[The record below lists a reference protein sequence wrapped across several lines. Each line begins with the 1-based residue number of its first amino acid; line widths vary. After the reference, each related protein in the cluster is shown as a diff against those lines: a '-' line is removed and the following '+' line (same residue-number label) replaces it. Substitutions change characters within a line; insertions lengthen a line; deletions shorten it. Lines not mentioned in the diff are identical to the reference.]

1 MTNKITNHI
10 IIMSTDQKEALII
23 VDQPTALG
31 RDLRAALE
39 ELGWQTLVTNSV
51 RPARKLLSENQFD
64 LLILDETTL
73 PEVQLADILSDLP
86 DEAAGLP
93 VIPWQAGEA
102 GRPEKIPV
110 FVITTQGGTQ
120 LQTTLDPDALLSYP
134 LISAELQDALTQK
147 RTRPDTAILGRSDAM
162 QQIRESVA
170 QIAPTPVSVLI
181 TGESGSGK
189 NLIAEAIHRQSAR
202 SDEPFL
208 IINCGA
214 IPETLLESELFGHEK
229 GAFTDARAQRSG
241 IFEAANRG
249 TVFLDEIGEMS
260 LSAQVRLLRVLD
272 AKEVTRLGSTAPIA
286 VDVRVIAATNRN
298 LQQAVAEGKFR
309 QDLYQRLRVIEIEM
323 PPLRTHP
330 NDIPLIAQNIIQK
343 QSTELSMPPIEFA
356 PDAMNALQ
364 QYHWP
369 GNVRELI
376 NLIERLM
383 VLSKTRHISALD
395 LAQFLDAPPVTEPSY
410 LPVLAGKTPAESD
423 RDLLYWAILEVAK
436 DIKELKAYLMQSM
449 QTPVQ
454 NTPTP
459 VLPIYDTPIEDTE
472 IKETAGA
479 GLKPAPTEKDIRPLR
494 ELEREAIANAL
505 RVTGGH
511 RERTAKLLGMAV
523 RTLYRKI
530 DQYDL

>member
-1 MTNKITNHI
+1 MP
-10 IIMSTDQKEALII
+10 TDQKEALII
-23 VDQPTALG
+23 VDQPTTLG
-31 RDLRAALE
+31 RDLRAELE

-51 RPARKLLSENQFD
+51 RPARKLISENQFD

-73 PEVQLADILSDLP
+73 PEAAIHLADILS
-86 DEAAGLP
+86 E
-93 VIPWQAGEA
+93 
-102 GRPEKIPV
+102 RPETPPI
-110 FVITTQGGTQ
+110 FAITTQDGTQ
-120 LQTTLDPDALLSYP
+120 LQTAPSLEPDALLSYP
-134 LISAELQDALTQK
+134 LIPAELQDALRQK
-147 RTRPDTAILGRSDAM
+147 RTPPDTTILGRSNAM

-189 NLIAEAIHRQSAR
+189 NLIAEALHRQSAR

-214 IPETLLESELFGHEK
+214 IPETLLESELFGHER
-229 GAFTDARAQRSG
+229 GAFTDARTQRSG

-286 VDVRVIAATNRN
+286 VDVRVIAATNRD

-309 QDLYQRLRVIEIEM
+309 QDLYQRLHVIEIEM
-323 PPLRTHP
+323 PPLRAHP
-330 NDIPLIAQNIIQK
+330 YDIPLIAQNIIQK
-343 QSTELSMPPIEFA
+343 QSDELRMPPIEFA

-383 VLSKTRHISALD
+383 VLSKTRQISALD
-395 LAQFLDAPPVTEPSY
+395 LAQYLQTSPVTEPSY
-410 LPVLAGKTPAESD
+410 LPVLAGKTSAESD

-449 QTPVQ
+449 QTSPPPSLPV
-454 NTPTP
+454 
-459 VLPIYDTPIEDTE
+459 PIYGAPIEETE
-472 IKETAGA
+472 IKETVGA
-479 GLKPAPTEKDIRPLR
+479 GLKPAPTEKIPTEKDIRPLR
-494 ELEREAIANAL
+494 DLEREAIANAL
-505 RVTGGH
+505 RITGGH

>member
-10 IIMSTDQKEALII
+10 TIMSTDQKEAISI
-23 VDQPTALG
+23 VDQPTELG

-51 RPARKLLSENQFD
+51 RAARKLLSENQFD

-73 PEVQLADILSDLP
+73 PEVQRADILSDQP
-86 DEAAGLP
+86 EE
-93 VIPWQAGEA
+93 IP
-102 GRPEKIPV
+102 I
-110 FVITTQGGTQ
+110 FVITTQDGTQ
-120 LQTTLDPDALLSYP
+120 LQTAPALYPDALLSYP
-134 LISAELQDALTQK
+134 LIPAELQNALTQK
-147 RTRPDTAILGRSDAM
+147 RTPPDTAILGSSDAI

-181 TGESGSGK
+181 TGESGAGK
-189 NLIAEAIHRQSAR
+189 NLIAEAIHRQSTR
-202 SDEPFL
+202 SDQPFL

-229 GAFTDARAQRSG
+229 GAFTDARTQRSG

-323 PPLRTHP
+323 PPLRAHP
-330 NDIPLIAQNIIQK
+330 QDIPLIAQNIIEK
-343 QSTELSMPPIEFA
+343 QSRELRMPPIEFA

-383 VLSKTRHISALD
+383 VLSKTRHISAMD
-395 LAQFLDAPPVTEPSY
+395 LAQYLDTSPVTEPSY

-436 DIKELKAYLMQSM
+436 DVKELKAYIMHNM

-459 VLPIYDTPIEDTE
+459 VLPIYDAPIEETE
-472 IKETAGA
+472 IKETDVG
-479 GLKPAPTEKDIRPLR
+479 IRPLR

>member
-1 MTNKITNHI
+1 
-10 IIMSTDQKEALII
+10 MSDQKEALII

-31 RDLRAALE
+31 RDLRAELE

-64 LLILDETTL
+64 LLILDETIL
-73 PEVQLADILSDLP
+73 PEVQLADILSERSETL
-86 DEAAGLP
+86 
-93 VIPWQAGEA
+93 
-102 GRPEKIPV
+102 PV
-110 FVITTQGGTQ
+110 FVITTQDGSQ
-120 LQTTLDPDALLSYP
+120 LQTAPSLDPDALLSYP
-134 LISAELQDALTQK
+134 LIPAELQDALRQK
-147 RTRPDTAILGRSDAM
+147 RTRPDTTILGRSNAM

-189 NLIAEAIHRQSAR
+189 NLIAEALHRQSAR

-229 GAFTDARAQRSG
+229 GAFTDARTQRSG

-272 AKEVTRLGSTAPIA
+272 AKEVTRLGNTAPIA
-286 VDVRVIAATNRN
+286 VDVRVIAATNRD
-298 LQQAVAEGKFR
+298 LQQAVAFR
-309 QDLYQRLRVIEIEM
+309 QDLYQRLRVIEIEI
-323 PPLRTHP
+323 PPLRAHP
-330 NDIPLIAQNIIQK
+330 QDIPLIAQNIIQK
-343 QSTELSMPPIEFA
+343 QSDDLRMPPIEFA

-383 VLSKTRHISALD
+383 VLSKTRQISALG
-395 LAQFLDAPPVTEPSY
+395 LAQYLDISPVTEPSY

-436 DIKELKAYLMQSM
+436 DIKELKAYLMQSW
-449 QTPVQ
+449 QTSPPPSLPV
-454 NTPTP
+454 
-459 VLPIYDTPIEDTE
+459 PIYDAPIEDTE
-472 IKETAGA
+472 IGYTETEVEAGFERGTTA
-479 GLKPAPTEKDIRPLR
+479 EAVQPASTEKDIRPLR
-494 ELEREAIANAL
+494 DLEREAIANAL
-505 RVTGGH
+505 RITGGH

>member
-1 MTNKITNHI
+1 
-10 IIMSTDQKEALII
+10 MSTDQKEALII

-73 PEVQLADILSDLP
+73 PEVQLADILSD
-86 DEAAGLP
+86 
-93 VIPWQAGEA
+93 
-102 GRPEKIPV
+102 RPEKIPV
-110 FVITTQGGTQ
+110 FVITTQDGTQ

-134 LISAELQDALTQK
+134 LIPAELQDALTQK

-343 QSTELSMPPIEFA
+343 QSAELSMPPIEFA

-395 LAQFLDAPPVTEPSY
+395 LAQYLQTSPVTEPSY

-436 DIKELKAYLMQSM
+436 DIKELKAYVMQSM

-459 VLPIYDTPIEDTE
+459 VLPIYDTPIEETE
-472 IKETAGA
+472 IKETVGA
-479 GLKPAPTEKDIRPLR
+479 GLKPAPTEKIPTEKDIRPLR

>member
-1 MTNKITNHI
+1 MPTN
-10 IIMSTDQKEALII
+10 QKEALII
-23 VDQPTALG
+23 VEQPTELG

-39 ELGWQTLVTNSV
+39 DLGWQTLVTNSV
-51 RPARKLLSENQFD
+51 RPARKLLSENPFG

-73 PEVQLADILSDLP
+73 PDVQLADTVSD
-86 DEAAGLP
+86 
-93 VIPWQAGEA
+93 
-102 GRPEKIPV
+102 RPEKIPV

-134 LISAELQDALTQK
+134 LIPAELQDALTQK
-147 RTRPDTAILGRSDAM
+147 RTRPDTDILGRSDAM
-162 QQIRESVA
+162 QQIRESIA

-189 NLIAEAIHRQSAR
+189 NLIAEAIHQQSGR
-202 SDEPFL
+202 SDQPFL
-208 IINCGA
+208 ILNCGA

-229 GAFTDARAQRSG
+229 GAFTDARTQRSG

-323 PPLRTHP
+323 PPLRAHP
-330 NDIPLIAQNIIQK
+330 QDIPLIAQNTIQK
-343 QSTELSMPPIEFA
+343 QSDELSMPPIEFA

-395 LAQFLDAPPVTEPSY
+395 LAQFLDTTPVTEPSY

-436 DIKELKAYLMQSM
+436 DIKELKAYIMQSM
-449 QTPVQ
+449 QTSPPPSLPV
-454 NTPTP
+454 
-459 VLPIYDTPIEDTE
+459 PIYDASIEDTE
-472 IKETAGA
+472 IGYTEAETEVGA
-479 GLKPAPTEKDIRPLR
+479 GFKPAQPAPTEKDIRPLR

>member
-10 IIMSTDQKEALII
+10 TTMPTDQKEALII
-23 VDQPTALG
+23 VDQPTELG
-31 RDLRAALE
+31 RDLRVELE
-39 ELGWQTLVTNSV
+39 ELGWQTLVTNSA
-51 RPARKLLSENQFD
+51 RPARKLLSENPFD

-73 PEVQLADILSDLP
+73 PEVQLADILS
-86 DEAAGLP
+86 E
-93 VIPWQAGEA
+93 Q
-102 GRPEKIPV
+102 PEKIPI
-110 FVITTQGGTQ
+110 FVITTQDGTQ
-120 LQTTLDPDALLSYP
+120 LQTAPALDPDALLSYP
-134 LISAELQDALTQK
+134 LIPAELRDALTQK
-147 RTRPDTAILGRSDAM
+147 RTLPDTDILGRSDAM

-189 NLIAEAIHRQSAR
+189 NLIAEAIHLQSAR
-202 SDEPFL
+202 SREPFL
-208 IINCGA
+208 VINCGA

-229 GAFTDARAQRSG
+229 GAFTDARTQRSG

-323 PPLRTHP
+323 PPLRAHP
-330 NDIPLIAQNIIQK
+330 QDIPLIAQNIIQK
-343 QSTELSMPPIEFA
+343 QSGELHMPPIEFA

-383 VLSKTRHISALD
+383 VLSKTRHITAAD
-395 LAQFLDAPPVTEPSY
+395 LAQHLATTPVTEPSY

-436 DIKELKAYLMQSM
+436 DVKELKAYIMQSM
-449 QTPVQ
+449 QTSPPPSLPV
-454 NTPTP
+454 
-459 VLPIYDTPIEDTE
+459 PIYDAPIEETE
-472 IKETAGA
+472 IKETE
-479 GLKPAPTEKDIRPLR
+479 APTEKDIRPMR

>member
-1 MTNKITNHI
+1 
-10 IIMSTDQKEALII
+10 MSDQKEALII

-31 RDLRAALE
+31 RDLRAELE

-64 LLILDETTL
+64 LLILDETLL
-73 PEVQLADILSDLP
+73 PEVQLADILSERSETL
-86 DEAAGLP
+86 
-93 VIPWQAGEA
+93 
-102 GRPEKIPV
+102 PV
-110 FVITTQGGTQ
+110 FVITTQDGTQ
-120 LQTTLDPDALLSYP
+120 LQTAPSLDPDALLSYP
-134 LISAELQDALTQK
+134 LIPAELQDALRQK
-147 RTRPDTAILGRSDAM
+147 RTRPDTTILGRSNAM

-189 NLIAEAIHRQSAR
+189 NLIAEALHRQSAR

-229 GAFTDARAQRSG
+229 GAFTDARTQRSG

-272 AKEVTRLGSTAPIA
+272 AKEVTRLGNTAPIA
-286 VDVRVIAATNRN
+286 VDVRVIAATNRD
-298 LQQAVAEGKFR
+298 LQQAVAFR
-309 QDLYQRLRVIEIEM
+309 QDLYQRLRVIEIEI
-323 PPLRTHP
+323 PPLRAHP
-330 NDIPLIAQNIIQK
+330 QDIPLIAQNIIQK
-343 QSTELSMPPIEFA
+343 QSDDLRMPPIEFA

-383 VLSKTRHISALD
+383 VLSKTRQISALG
-395 LAQFLDAPPVTEPSY
+395 LAQYLDISPVTEPSY

-436 DIKELKAYLMQSM
+436 DIKELKAYLMQSW
-449 QTPVQ
+449 QTSPPPSLPV
-454 NTPTP
+454 
-459 VLPIYDTPIEDTE
+459 PIYDAPIEDTE
-472 IKETAGA
+472 IGYTETEVEA
-479 GLKPAPTEKDIRPLR
+479 GLERGTTAKAVQPASTEKDIRPLR
-494 ELEREAIANAL
+494 DLEREAIANAL
-505 RVTGGH
+505 RITGGH